1 MLWLLSWWGPSSLL
15 AWIITNVSQN
25 SPVLFSPLNKF
36 SMFLIPKTKS
46 SCVTSLDLYL
56 LLWVHFLLF
65 SHTPLGSLS
74 YPNFPCFQNFPPA
87 VPPAYW
93 YLLLLCNSFS
103 SQRLPDSWVP
113 FTVLLQCFL
122 FTAVWLVIGIS
133 TLHGKNWFTD
143 LFQGHEHLW
152 SKPQILFY
160 LYVFSTYSMT
170 GTQEVL
176 HNY

>member
-1 MLWLLSWWGPSSLL
+1 MSLRIPLSCFLPWINSPYFWFLKPSPAVSLL
-15 AWIITNVSQN
+15 LTCTFFYEFTSC
-25 SPVLFSPLNKF
+25 FSL
-36 SMFLIPKTKS
+36 TH
-46 SCVTSLDLYL
+46 
-56 LLWVHFLLF
+56 LWALC
-65 SHTPLGSLS
+65 
-74 YPNFPCFQNFPPA
+74 PNFPCFQNFPPA